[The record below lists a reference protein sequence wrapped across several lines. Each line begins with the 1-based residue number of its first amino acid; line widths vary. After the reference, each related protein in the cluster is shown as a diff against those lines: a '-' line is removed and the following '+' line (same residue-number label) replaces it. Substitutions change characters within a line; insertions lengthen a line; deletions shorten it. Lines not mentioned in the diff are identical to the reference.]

1 MANNVFQV
9 KRTSTSGRTPNTTGS
24 YVTNSQYIA
33 AGEFALNMA
42 DGILYTSNGS
52 AVITVGSNLVNQRI
66 TNSLTLDN
74 DRNLN
79 FKTVNTSATVGFR
92 QQNDDNFVFYST
104 NTTYGQRAVW
114 AIFANSDTSA
124 LSILTPI
131 TFNGNVNQI
140 VANGTLGTAGQVLA
154 SNGSGI
160 YWTSSGSGSGTVTSV
175 GSGDGLTGGPI
186 TTSGTIL
193 ILANTG
199 VVANS
204 TGLFVNATYIGTLS
218 ANNTTFVNGKTEGNL
233 NVNNATTAYSK
244 AESALNVNSALTA
257 NNSTNLGGVAAAS
270 YQTTAGLSANVATLT
285 ANNANFVKANNGI
298 TSNSLGVFVT
308 QGTGTVVNATG
319 VHVNATYI
327 GTLTANNATN
337 LNGQA
342 ASFYTNATNI
352 TTGTLPYAQIPANI
366 VNTTGSFTL
375 SGITTFGANVVL
387 GSSGLSANGGFG
399 TAGQTLHSNG
409 TAAYWAAD
417 DNAGGT
423 VTSVASG
430 NGLTGGPITSSG
442 TLSVS
447 AQTPLVANATG
458 LHIAT
463 SAGNG
468 SFSSGISAITVDSV
482 GRVTSV
488 TGSAGYVT
496 SSGVTSVATGNG
508 ITGGTITT
516 TGTVSILANTGVVAN
531 ATGLFVNATYIGTLS
546 ANNTTF
552 VNGKTEGNLNVN
564 NATTAYSKTEG
575 NLNVNNATTAYS
587 KTEGNLNVNNAL
599 IIRSTDSRA
608 VTTTPE
614 TASTPGLRAD
624 FKQNSTESLPDGGT
638 YFGELTFRPYGS
650 TTDWSGGPSHQLGFT
665 SNNNI
670 YFRSGNSTTWGSWK
684 KIVDANTNTT
694 FTGIPTFNA
703 NVVLGAG
710 LSANGGFGT
719 AGQVLTSNG
728 TTGSPYWAAAAGGG
742 YYKGG
747 SAAVGTLAVGGQNL
761 FRVNANTLNYNTT
774 IAAGENAQATGPIA
788 VASGITLTVASG
800 ARVAIV

>member
-1 MANNVFQV
+1 LANNVFQV

-24 YVTNSQYIA
+24 YITNSQYIA

-92 QQNDDNFVFYST
+92 QQSDDNFVFYST

-186 TTSGTIL
+186 TTSGTIS

-199 VVANS
+199 VVANA

-218 ANNTTFVNGKTEGNL
+218 ANNTTFVNGKTESNL

-285 ANNANFVKANNGI
+285 ANNANFVRANNGI
-298 TSNSLGVFVT
+298 TSNSLGVFV
-308 QGTGTVVNATG
+308 N
-319 VHVNATYI
+319 
-327 GTLTANNATN
+327 
-337 LNGQA
+337 
-342 ASFYTNATNI
+342 
-352 TTGTLPYAQIPANI
+352 
-366 VNTTGSFTL
+366 
-375 SGITTFGANVVL
+375 
-387 GSSGLSANGGFG
+387 
-399 TAGQTLHSNG
+399 
-409 TAAYWAAD
+409 
-417 DNAGGT
+417 
-423 VTSVASG
+423 
-430 NGLTGGPITSSG
+430 
-442 TLSVS
+442 

-468 SFSSGISAITVDSV
+468 TFSSGISAITVDSV

-508 ITGGTITT
+508 MTGGTITA
-516 TGTVSILANTGVVAN
+516 TGTVSILANTGIVAN
-531 ATGLFVNATYIGTLS
+531 STGAFVNATYIATIAANSATGSLTNTFTVGT
-546 ANNTTF
+546 
-552 VNGKTEGNLNVN
+552 
-564 NATTAYSKTEG
+564 
-575 NLNVNNATTAYS
+575 
-587 KTEGNLNVNNAL
+587 
-599 IIRSTDSRA
+599 
-608 VTTTPE
+608 
-614 TASTPGLRAD
+614 
-624 FKQNSTESLPDGGT
+624 GT
-638 YFGELTFRPYGS
+638 YFVSNGNVGIGTASPSYTLQVNGSFAATTKSFVIDHPTKPGMKLRYGS
-650 TTDWSGGPSHQLGFT
+650 LEGPENGVYVRGRVHNPYIYLPDYWKGLVDEDSITVSLT
-665 SNNNI
+665 PIAKTEMPSVLSYNNE
-670 YFRSGNSTTWGSWK
+670 
-684 KIVDANTNTT
+684 KIVLHSDSPIDC
-694 FTGIPTFNA
+694 FYH
-703 NVVLGAG
+703 V
-710 LSANGGFGT
+710 FGERKD
-719 AGQVLTSNG
+719 VDKL
-728 TTGSPYWAAAAGGG
+728 
-742 YYKGG
+742 
-747 SAAVGTLAVGGQNL
+747 
-761 FRVNANTLNYNTT
+761 
-774 IAAGENAQATGPIA
+774 
-788 VASGITLTVASG
+788 
-800 ARVAIV
+800 IVEY